1 MTPPES
7 HAICEQEPAA
17 RMALYVPVVPH
28 ISEKYP
34 DQAYYL
40 DPLTGTHRMGG
51 FGLGVFGDLVPRAE
65 LSLRGSSRDDGF
77 EAKAMA
83 RMTGDEMRALAGALL
98 SAALDL
104 DARLEAAQ
112 EQRPE
117 LQP

>member
-1 MTPPES
+1 
-7 HAICEQEPAA
+7 
-17 RMALYVPVVPH
+17 MATAFAFYVPVVPGVP
-28 ISEKYP
+28 EGYP

-40 DPLTGTHRMGG
+40 DPHSGTHVLGG
-51 FGLGVFGDLVPRAE
+51 FQLLVAGRTPPRAE
-65 LSLRGSSRDDGF
+65 LSLGGTSKDGLIT
-77 EAKAMA
+77 ARASV

-104 DARLEAAQ
+104 DARLEAAY